1 MKLNMNKKYTTIAVY
16 AFLVIAA
23 AITFFFVISEH
34 SVVGRMAGTFFGLM
48 TPFIYGAALAY
59 VLNPVLNWLE
69 KKVFPKVFGDRVS
82 KRSRRG
88 LGVLLTFLFGCVA
101 LFLAV
106 LIPQIVESIDNL
118 AQSIYAFLPQAQNF
132 LNDLIAQ
139 YGTNEMLVDVLSML
153 GVDISD
159 PSMALQRLATRS
171 YTFLTQVLPNLFGG
185 VMRFTSGLLDVVV
198 GIIIA
203 IYLLWVVVRTLN
215 MELLSTILGQLISV
229 GAIALIIVFQP
240 ELRRFLQ
247 VIGMRQKHFNF
258 ITRIFSTG
266 DDTVQ
271 TNVVPIV
278 TACREMS
285 ETKTGALIVIG
296 QQSDLR
302 LIAEGGI
309 ALDAKVSTSL
319 LKNIFFKNAPL
330 HDGAVLIEGDR
341 IVAAKCILPVTQSDV
356 PKSYGTR
363 HRAAIGMSEI
373 SDAIIIVVSE
383 ETGGIS
389 IAQGGELRRNIDPVR
404 LQQTLQRYLT
414 INTRKRSKKE
424 VAE

>member
-1 MKLNMNKKYTTIAVY
+1 MGFVPFTFVDFIDIILVAVIMY
-16 AFLVIAA
+16 WIY
-23 AITFFFVISEH
+23 
-34 SVVGRMAGTFFGLM
+34 RMT
-48 TPFIYGAALAY
+48 
-59 VLNPVLNWLE
+59 
-69 KKVFPKVFGDRVS
+69 K
-82 KRSRRG
+82 
-88 LGVLLTFLFGCVA
+88 
-101 LFLAV
+101 
-106 LIPQIVESIDNL
+106 
-118 AQSIYAFLPQAQNF
+118 
-132 LNDLIAQ
+132 
-139 YGTNEMLVDVLSML
+139 GTNAPYILS
-153 GVDISD
+153 G
-159 PSMALQRLATRS
+159 
-171 YTFLTQVLPNLFGG
+171 
-185 VMRFTSGLLDVVV
+185 
-198 GIIIA
+198 IIA

-247 VIGMRQKHFNF
+247 MI
-258 ITRIFSTG
+258 G

-309 ALDAKVSTSL
+309 ALDAKVSTPL
-319 LKNIFFKNAPL
+319 IRNIFFKNAPL
-330 HDGAVLIEGDR
+330 HDGAAIIEGDR

-389 IAQGGELRRNIDPVR
+389 IAQSGELRRDIDPVR